1 MIFFFD
7 NFKISLRYG
16 FHILNIHRD
25 VFFYLNDIE
34 RILIYEIIY
43 RRDISCRYSIDI
55 LSIFHRYPIDIPSI
69 SHRYPINIPSTYII
83 YNENK
88 NKNITVIS
96 LGYYKILFRYLF
108 LIILKYRYK
117 NDDFSKNQKYVL
129 FTETTRLWI
138 TKLGDQARSG

>member
-25 VFFYLNDIE
+25 VFFYLNDIK

-43 RRDISCRYSIDI
+43 RRDIFICI

-69 SHRYPINIPSTYII
+69 SHRYPIDIPSTYII

-88 NKNITVIS
+88 NKNIIVIS
-96 LGYYKILFRYLF
+96 LGYYKILFRYLKITF
-108 LIILKYRYK
+108 LIILKYRYDIVTDIFK
-117 NDDFSKNQKYVL
+117 NDDFSKNQK
-129 FTETTRLWI
+129 
-138 TKLGDQARSG
+138 